1 MKKKIS
7 IFAFLISLISSCQ
20 SDYAELILHEDKVHP
35 AENEIIKIPQITK
48 DVNAIEV
55 DNILNSL
62 FNKDAK
68 SRSNEY
74 NISLLKDSEGT
85 DRVICI
91 NYENNGGFALL
102 SAQKTHTP
110 ILAFS
115 EEGNFTNSEN
125 LPFPLNSWMDCTMDG
140 IAGSETLPADS
151 LQKIA
156 EIWHKYEVK
165 NTIVK
170 SRAYEPTTD
179 HSKLAYIT
187 QEEYNTLS
195 STIMD
200 HVNEWNRQ
208 GYSVYT
214 IDDYIQSV
222 SYEEKSELMG
232 YVASNIYPAYYEDYW
247 AVTVVRVKDFSSQKG
262 NGHCFNTTWDQW
274 WGYNSSFDKTDDNIT
289 GHIPV
294 GCTPIAI
301 GQVMRY
307 YKYPAYYNWDNMP
320 NDYGTKTTSD
330 FLLDIFTKCGTKYN
344 PGEGSATVFDNVP
357 DVLKSYGY
365 SCTKIGASSLTSY
378 LLEKSCISIISSTLD
393 NNSGHTWVIE
403 GSKHYTS
410 HTEIELWTFRYP
422 DNFSCINK
430 EIKNDNSNLYFYA
443 NWGWGKYNDEG
454 KEYNGYYLFDQMIP
468 LGHSKNKIKN
478 AIIDITHP

>member
-247 AVTVVRVKDFSSQKG
+247 AVTVVRVKDFSSSKG
-262 NGHCFNTTWDQW
+262 GGHRFKTSWNQLYGFND
-274 WGYNSSFDKTDDNIT
+274 SFDETSDNDS

-294 GCTPIAI
+294 GCTPLAI
-301 GQVMRY
+301 GQIMYY
-307 YKYPAYYNWDNMP
+307 YKYPEYFNWYDMPYNAA
-320 NDYGTKTTSD
+320 TKAISD
-330 FLLDIFTKCGTKYN
+330 FLLDIYTRCGSKYMTEYK
-344 PGEGSATVFDNVP
+344 GTSTDFSVVP
-357 DVLKSYGY
+357 SVLQYYGY
-365 SCTKIGASSLTSY
+365 SGSLLKANEINQSV
-378 LLEKSCISIISSTLD
+378 LENNDNPALIAGYFD
-393 NNSGHTWVIE
+393 NNDTGHTWIIE
-403 GSKHYTS
+403 GSLRINS
-410 HTEIELWTFRYP
+410 HTQIDIWTFRYP
-422 DNFSCINK
+422 DDFSCIHTK
-430 EIKNDNSNLYFYA
+430 KLNDYSNLYFYA
-443 NWGWGKYNDEG
+443 NWGFNVDA
-454 KEYNGYYLFDQMIP
+454 NGYYSYNHFLP
-468 LGHSKNKIKN
+468 TGHSYKKNTITN
-478 AIIDITHP
+478 AIINIQPK